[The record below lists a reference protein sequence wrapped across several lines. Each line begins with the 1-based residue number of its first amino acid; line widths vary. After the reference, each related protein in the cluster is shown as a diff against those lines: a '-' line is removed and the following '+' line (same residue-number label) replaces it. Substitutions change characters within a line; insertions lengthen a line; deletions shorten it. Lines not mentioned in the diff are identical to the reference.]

1 MGLYRKTSSFN
12 KKWYKYEICSSEQ
25 ELFRYF
31 DNGGIN
37 GGRTTLDSCKSAD
50 LTKKHEKMLI
60 IVATGRVIIGKHTFS
75 VFLMAALMAAGFWN
89 ICGMTSIP
97 IYRLQQQIWG
107 KKRVSVCGFVC
118 LLRAAISAAI
128 VLAWSNVWNIVSGV
142 VWYQNYVYRWD
153 RSLSRHLTSIK
164 VRKQLLEAD
173 SELEMAKKGSQ
184 KFNFCDPFLTIFTE
198 H

>member
-1 MGLYRKTSSFN
+1 MKFVAQSKNFSDILIMAALMAAEPLWTRVKVPTSP
-12 KKWYKYEICSSEQ
+12 
-25 ELFRYF
+25 
-31 DNGGIN
+31 
-37 GGRTTLDSCKSAD
+37 KS
-50 LTKKHEKMLI
+50 TKKCLLLLLQVVLSLEN
-60 IVATGRVIIGKHTFS
+60 TFL
-75 VFLMAALMAAGFWN
+75 VFFLMAALMAAGFWN

-128 VLAWSNVWNIVSGV
+128 VLTWSNVWNIVSGV